1 MKYQGL
7 TTKQYERVCQIAKL
21 AGKTVD
27 DIVDDIIDWV
37 EEDVYTTEECIADW
51 EDTLRIEVN
60 A

>member
-7 TTKQYERVCQIAKL
+7 TTKQYERVCKIAKL
-21 AGKTVD
+21 EGKTVD
-27 DIVDDIIDWV
+27 EIVDEIIDWV
-37 EEDVYTTEECIADW
+37 EEGVYTTEECIADL